1 MLLVVRHSPSQ
12 GLAPFVRVFESR
24 RGLLRHEVA
33 VRPLAAR
40 PEQFIEFYLDDPY
53 RVRSERGLI
62 RPAPRAVIVGVHTRR
77 GDDLLL
83 SGALRVLT
91 VQFTPTG
98 FQALF
103 GVPQDLLTDLAAPAG
118 DLIPRDEIERI
129 AARIADVGTFEGAVA
144 LIEAWLM
151 ERLAR
156 LDRPVSDPIAEASR
170 LMAKTG
176 GRVRIDALVAKSG
189 LSARQ
194 FERRF
199 LMQVGTGP
207 KRYARILRFSRAL
220 RLRHASPQTP
230 WTAIAHE
237 AGFTDHAHMIHEFR
251 ALSGE
256 RPQAMLAALGDAL
269 D

>member
-1 MLLVVRHSPSQ
+1 M
-12 GLAPFVRVFESR
+12 FESR
-24 RGLLRHEVA
+24 RGLLRNEVA

-62 RPAPRAVIVGVHTRR
+62 RPAPGVVVVGVHTRR

-83 SGALRVLT
+83 SGDLRVLT

-103 GVPQDLLTDLAAPAG
+103 GVPQDLLTDLALPAS
-118 DLIPRDEIERI
+118 DLIPRDEIERV
-129 AARIADVGTFEGAVA
+129 AARIAEVATFEASVG
-144 LIEAWLM
+144 LIEAWLLQ
-151 ERLAR
+151 RLAH
-156 LDRPVSDPIAEASR
+156 LDRPTSDPIADASK
-170 LMAKTG
+170 LMATTG
-176 GRVRIDALVAKSG
+176 GSVRIDTLVSRSG

-199 LMQVGTGP
+199 RIQVGTGP

-220 RLRHASPQTP
+220 RLRHASPQTS

-237 AGFTDHAHMIHEFR
+237 AGFTDQPHMIHEFH